1 MDIRHKKNYLIN
13 FSAIIVTY
21 LIIQSLMSIGLLNR
35 YISTIIM
42 LICINI
48 IMATSLNFSTGFMGQ
63 LVLGHAGFMAIG
75 AYTAGLLGIALKTS
89 GMPSFVMLILCLL
102 AGGLLASIAGIIIG
116 IPALRLRG
124 DYLAIMTLGFGEI
137 VRIVITNLTDITNGA
152 QGLTGIPKIANFTNV
167 YFVMALCV
175 AVIMLLARSRHGR
188 AIISIKENEIA
199 AESVGIDTTFYKVTG
214 FAISAFIGGVGGGL
228 FAFTIG
234 FLAPT
239 NFGFMKSVDILVIAC
254 LGGLGSIT
262 GSVIA
267 AIVFTVLPEALRQF
281 DSYRMIVY
289 SLALILMMLFRPQGL
304 FGTSELS
311 TERAIEFI
319 KKILKWFLNMIKKF
333 VEFIKKIFSKN
344 KKGGKA

>member
-1 MDIRHKKNYLIN
+1 MDKKNKKYYLIN
-13 FSAIIVTY
+13 AIAILVVF
-21 LIIQSLMSIGLLNR
+21 LIIQTLMSTGMLNR

-48 IMATSLNFSTGFMGQ
+48 IMATSLNLSTGFMGQ

-75 AYTAGLLGIALKTS
+75 AYTAGILGIALKTS
-89 GMPSFVMLILCLL
+89 GMPGFVMLIICLI

-116 IPALRLRG
+116 IPALRLKG
-124 DYLAIMTLGFGEI
+124 DYLGIMTLGFGEI
-137 VRIVITNLTDITNGA
+137 VRIALTNLTGLTNGA
-152 QGLTGIPKIANFTNV
+152 QGLTRIPKIANFTNV
-167 YFVMALCV
+167 YFIMALCV
-175 AVIMLLARSRHGR
+175 AAIMMLSRSRHGR

-199 AESVGIDTTFYKVTG
+199 AESVGVDTTFYKVSG
-214 FAISAFIGGVGGGL
+214 FAISAFIGGIGGGL

-234 FLAPT
+234 YIAPL

-267 AIVFTVLPEALRQF
+267 AIVFTILPEALRQF
-281 DSYRMIVY
+281 DAYRMIAY

-304 FGTSELS
+304 FGTSEFS
-311 TERAIEFI
+311 TEKTLAFAKRVLS
-319 KKILKWFLNMIKKF
+319 KKGKRDKKA
-333 VEFIKKIFSKN
+333 
-344 KKGGKA
+344 KKGGKS